1 MKRLWEAASTL
12 MDATIA
18 PAFGAPGFYA
28 RQKTWDPTEIPAD
41 LSDRVYVVTGAN
53 AGIGRAITTAL
64 AERGATV
71 VMACRSRERAESARA
86 EIVRS
91 ARTIAD
97 RLPIVEVDMAS
108 LDKVRAA
115 SDEIAER
122 WSAIDALI
130 HNAGMLVHERQRT
143 EDGIEAT
150 LAVHVISPYAMT
162 ERLLPALRN
171 ADAGRLVF
179 VASGGMYSERLDV
192 EKLADRD
199 ESAAFDGVAAY
210 ARAKRAQV
218 VLARGYAERLAPQVI
233 AASMHPGWAD
243 TGGVRD
249 ALPRFH
255 KLTKS
260 FLRSPEQGAD
270 TAVWLA
276 ACPPDCIEPGRFYL
290 DREPRT
296 EHLPGMRTRTGDDEE
311 RALWALCARLA
322 EG

>member
-1 MKRLWEAASTL
+1 

-28 RQKTWDPTEIPAD
+28 RQKTWDDADIPESLAG
-41 LSDRVYVVTGAN
+41 RTYVVTGAN
-53 AGIGRAITTAL
+53 AGIGRAITTGL
-64 AERGATV
+64 ARRGATV
-71 VMACRSRERAESARA
+71 VMACRSRERAEAARA
-86 EIVRS
+86 EIARS
-91 ARTIAD
+91 ADASIERM
-97 RLPIVEVDMAS
+97 PIVIADMAS
-108 LDKVRAA
+108 LRSVRSA
-115 SDEIAER
+115 SEELVER
-122 WSAIDALI
+122 WPSIDALI

-143 EDGIEAT
+143 GDGIEAT
-150 LAVHVISPYAMT
+150 LAVHVISPYLMT
-162 ERLLPALRN
+162 ELLLPALRR
-171 ADAGRLVF
+171 AAPGRLIF

-192 EKLADRD
+192 AALEDRD
-199 ESAAFDGVAAY
+199 TDSAFDGVAAY

-218 VLARGYAERLAPQVI
+218 VLARGYAARLAPGVI

-260 FLRSPEQGAD
+260 FLRTPEQGAD

-276 ACPPDCIEPGRFYL
+276 ACPPDRIEPGRFYL

-296 EHLPGMRTRTGDDEE
+296 EHLPGLRTRAPDTEE
-311 RALWALCARLA
+311 QALWRLCARLA
-322 EG
+322 NV